1 MGASAEIQKRA
12 LNKYVQG
19 KKRKGKEPLGSKD
32 TFKNGSEFAVSMKEG
47 HLKTGKQTWLK
58 GI

>member
-19 KKRKGKEPLGSKD
+19 KKKKGKEPLGSKD
-32 TFKNGSEFAVSMKEG
+32 TFQAPP
-47 HLKTGKQTWLK
+47 L
-58 GI
+58 